1 MQIDGYHRESTKL
14 YFSGTTDNVVLAK
27 KDMETHIAC
36 VCKSF
41 LSTTLSPQ
49 LVSLATLFFSK
60 PGAKGVLL
68 TTDSGAKCVYCC
80 SQEELAECEKL
91 IAKPSTST
99 ISVEDLSTIDIEALK
114 SKVDCNTV
122 AVSLKEKAIVI
133 EGFEKKQVR
142 QARRVL
148 QQEVEVTA
156 VEPEP
161 ASQALLPCTLVQ
173 RLYLHN
179 LLERMPEGEMLK
191 QSLPVTVSCD
201 KDGIYIMGIAQD
213 RETSSHTLLEKVPP
227 HHRYVAFSC
236 HKSVYSVI
244 EKHILQPS
252 GTVEWVRD
260 DWDSKPS
267 GFKVVLYSRKV
278 KQIERVHK
286 NLKVSDYYCVVC

>member
-1 MQIDGYHRESTKL
+1 M
-14 YFSGTTDNVVLAK
+14 
-27 KDMETHIAC
+27 
-36 VCKSF
+36 
-41 LSTTLSPQ
+41 
-49 LVSLATLFFSK
+49 
-60 PGAKGVLL
+60 
-68 TTDSGAKCVYCC
+68 
-80 SQEELAECEKL
+80 
-91 IAKPSTST
+91 
-99 ISVEDLSTIDIEALK
+99 
-114 SKVDCNTV
+114 
-122 AVSLKEKAIVI
+122 
-133 EGFEKKQVR
+133 
-142 QARRVL
+142 
-148 QQEVEVTA
+148 
-156 VEPEP
+156 EPEP